1 MVWAKKHRRVNVS
14 RRDFLKAAGV
24 AGASTLL
31 PGSVLRAIAAN
42 AGRAR
47 DLTTLGGT
55 IIKGALAG
63 EGTAGKYYR
72 LATGP
77 GERHIVRD
85 ELAKPAGARP
95 KGRRSLMSFVHYT
108 DIHLIDPQSP
118 ARVEFLDRYSDPGQD
133 CQSIP
138 FESAF
143 RPQETLTLH
152 VLEAMNR
159 RLRAIEV
166 SPVTGAPIS
175 FAVCTGD
182 NIDNE
187 QFNELRWFI
196 DLMDGNKMVSA
207 NSGTPDVYEGVQSA
221 EWADPEYWHPDAE
234 VPDKY
239 KQQWGFPEYPGLLE
253 ESIKGFKGSGVG
265 RPWLQ
270 TYGNH
275 DGLLQGNAPRNPIFE
290 GIAVGGTKFIG
301 APPGLNPCDAFQ
313 TMRDNPA
320 AFAAAPVHPVGADPN
335 RRIVT
340 RREYA
345 AELFKTTGRPAGH
358 GLTQADADAGV
369 AYWVSDAR
377 PPFRLIGL
385 DTVNPGGESSGSIGM
400 QQFNW
405 LEQKLIEVSS
415 VYFDAN
421 GEEVTT
427 ENEDRYVIL
436 FSHHGLRSLDNQ
448 LIAPD
453 PFEPAAND
461 LPRMMAPEVEALL
474 HRFPNVIAWVNGHTH
489 ENIVEARPGP
499 DGIGFWDIGT
509 AAHIDWSCQ
518 SRLVEVLDNGDG
530 TLSIVCTMVD
540 HAAPVTPGGRDP
552 VLRLASIHRELAA
565 NDYQKGFDS
574 GGPGEAKDRNVDLV
588 VRAPFAPPRRPV
600 RRGALAGVS
609 A

>member
-1 MVWAKKHRRVNVS
+1 MDIS
-14 RRDFLKAAGV
+14 RRDFLKAIGA
-24 AGASTLL
+24 AGAAASL
-31 PGSVLRAIAAN
+31 PGSWMRGAAAF

-55 IIKGALAG
+55 IVKGALGG
-63 EGTAGKYYR
+63 EGSIAKYYR
-72 LATGP
+72 LAVGP
-77 GERHIVRD
+77 GEPHMTRD
-85 ELAKPAGARP
+85 ELAATSVTGSKN
-95 KGRRSLMSFVHYT
+95 RRSLISFVHYT

-118 ARVEFLDRYSDPGQD
+118 ARVEFLDRFADRGQG
-133 CQSIP
+133 CESIP

-159 RLRAIEV
+159 RLREIQV

-175 FAVCTGD
+175 LAVCTGD

-187 QFNELRWFI
+187 QFNEMRWFV
-196 DLMDGNKMVSA
+196 DLMDGKKIVDP
-207 NSGTPDVYEGVQSA
+207 NSGTPDVYEGVQSPD
-221 EWADPEYWHPDAE
+221 WGDPEYWHPDAE
-234 VPDKY
+234 IADKY
-239 KQQWGFPEYPGLLE
+239 KQQYGFPEYPGLLE
-253 ESIKGFKGSGVG
+253 ESVKPFRAVGVG

-290 GIAVGGTKFIG
+290 GIAVGGTKFMG
-301 APPGLNPCDAFQ
+301 GPPGLNPCDAFQ

-320 AFAAAPVHPVGADPN
+320 AFAAAPVHPVGADAN
-335 RRIVT
+335 RRIIT

-345 AELFKTTGRPAGH
+345 AELFKTTGTPAGH
-358 GLTQADADAGV
+358 GLTQADAEAGI
-369 AYWVSDAR
+369 AYWVNDGR
-377 PPFRLIGL
+377 PMFRLIGL

-421 GEEVTT
+421 GDEATT
-427 ENEDRYVIL
+427 DNPDRYVIL
-436 FSHHGLRSLDNQ
+436 FSHHGLRSLDNRV
-448 LIAPD
+448 ITPD
-453 PFEPAAND
+453 PLEPASSD
-461 LPRMMAPEVEALL
+461 LPRMMAPEVEALV

-489 ENIVEARPGP
+489 ENLVEARQGP
-499 DGIGFWDIGT
+499 NGTGFWDIGT

-540 HAAPVTPGGRDP
+540 HAAPAMPGGRDP
-552 VLRLASIHRELAA
+552 VLRLASISRELAA
-565 NDYQKGFDS
+565 NDYQKGFAS
-574 GGPGEAKDRNVDLV
+574 SGPGEPQDRNVDLV
-588 VRAPFAPPRRPV
+588 VRAPFAPPRKPA
-600 RRGALAGVS
+600 RRAALTGAPA
-609 A
+609 